1 MKDIYELLNL
11 VIDDQEVPVDYL
23 EVTESEKIKVKNKL
37 KEILMDNNDSN

>member
-11 VIDDQEVPVDYL
+11 VIDVQEVSVDYL

-37 KEILMDNNDSN
+37 KKILMDNNDSN

>member
-11 VIDDQEVPVDYL
+11 VIDDQEEPVDYL

-37 KEILMDNNDSN
+37 KETLTDNNDSN